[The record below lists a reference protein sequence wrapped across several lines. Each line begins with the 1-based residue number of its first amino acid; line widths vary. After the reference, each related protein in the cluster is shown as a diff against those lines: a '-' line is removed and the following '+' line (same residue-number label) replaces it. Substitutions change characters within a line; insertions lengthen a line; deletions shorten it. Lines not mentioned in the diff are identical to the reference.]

1 MSMSQHEY
9 GWKLLR
15 ETVNTM
21 AVMDGTLEGRLVI
34 ALQELSL
41 VEEANLP
48 VESWRA
54 VQAIVKDGKGDFEAT
69 VHAMDDGQREDL
81 AQKIFDCFLAL
92 AKTMNN

>member
-1 MSMSQHEY
+1 MSTIQHEY

-15 ETVNTM
+15 EAVNTM
-21 AVMDGTLEGRLVI
+21 AVMDGTLEERLMI

-54 VQAIVKDGKGDFEAT
+54 VQAIVKSGKGDFAAT
-69 VHAMDDGQREDL
+69 VHTMDDGQRKDL